1 MTFKALLELPLKLI
15 HKTEK
20 RRGTSWFR
28 PFPRHSHEMLDQ
40 VLIDTLGRCVNGIAE
55 HGISRAQGS
64 WEHVNLR
71 HTEKRFNQID
81 MRYID
86 LDGSLKRLYAMVR
99 SDSLEA
105 KPWSFPALLCSS
117 ASVKVDSVFIGNTV
131 THPIRNRLSDLTQL
145 RTGNPTIAW
154 IDSRCR

>member
-1 MTFKALLELPLKLI
+1 M
-15 HKTEK
+15 
-20 RRGTSWFR
+20 
-28 PFPRHSHEMLDQ
+28 DQ
-40 VLIDTLGRCVNGIAE
+40 YLNSLIAE
-55 HGISRAQGS
+55 HEISRAQGS

-71 HTEKRFNQID
+71 RTEERFNQID

-154 IDSRCR
+154 IDSRCRWRKMEQPPWLKRRGPTFATGA